1 MKKLHTGDPVIVI
14 AGKHKGK
21 VSTVERVVE
30 SIRKKGNKFITHT
43 RVVVK
48 GVNEAKRGKKGQ
60 GFITVTLPIHVS
72 NVMYYDEATKTG
84 SKIGIAI
91 DKKSGKKSRLVKK
104 TKTAIKK

>member
-1 MKKLHTGDPVIVI
+1 MRKLHTGDPVIVI

-21 VSTVERVVE
+21 VSTVDRVLETIV
-30 SIRKKGNKFITHT
+30 KKAGKFITQT

-60 GFITVTLPIHVS
+60 GFITVTLPLDIS
-72 NVMYYDEATKTG
+72 NVMYYDEKTKTG
-84 SKIGIAI
+84 SKIGISV

-104 TKTAIKK
+104 TKTVIKK